1 MGLLERFRESKFSK
15 MIQKIF
21 GKKHAKIGIYG
32 PPNVGKTTLAN
43 RILRDWTG
51 DIMGSV
57 SEVPHETRRA
67 KWKNNIRIDNGGSS
81 LTMDLVDT
89 PGIATKIDYKEFM
102 NMYGMTKD
110 DSRVRA
116 KEATEGVIEAIRWL
130 DDIDGVVLVMD
141 ATQDPFTQVNVT
153 IIGNLEA
160 RNLPILIAA
169 NKIDAENAS
178 PATLKSAFPQHP
190 VIPISAL
197 TGYNTENLYTMM
209 VKEFGKKRHKTEEVK
224 TMAKKDSGIAFN
236 LISRQKLEHLSSSE
250 KLNYILNEVKEGR
263 ILVLEHGLT
272 PTEQTQLI
280 EHTMKEIN
288 HDTFIGIEIGGY
300 ENEKVGFFQ
309 RVFGVAKKPRMTVI
323 GPAHLLR
330 MVHKDND
337 MIETTI
343 IPGKGAS

>member
-1 MGLLERFRESKFSK
+1 MGLFERIRGSTFSA
-15 MIQKIF
+15 MIQRIF

-67 KWKNNIRIDNGGSS
+67 KWKTDIKLNNGGSS
-81 LTMDLVDT
+81 LVMDLVDT

-102 NMYGMTKD
+102 NLYGMTKE

-160 RNLPILIAA
+160 RDLPVLIAA

-209 VKEFGKKRHKTEEVK
+209 VKEFGRKRRKKR
-224 TMAKKDSGIAFN
+224 
-236 LISRQKLEHLSSSE
+236 
-250 KLNYILNEVKEGR
+250 
-263 ILVLEHGLT
+263 
-272 PTEQTQLI
+272 
-280 EHTMKEIN
+280 
-288 HDTFIGIEIGGY
+288 
-300 ENEKVGFFQ
+300 
-309 RVFGVAKKPRMTVI
+309 
-323 GPAHLLR
+323 
-330 MVHKDND
+330 
-337 MIETTI
+337 
-343 IPGKGAS
+343 

>member
-1 MGLLERFRESKFSK
+1 MGILDRIRGSTFSAI
-15 MIQKIF
+15 IQRIF

-32 PPNVGKTTLAN
+32 LPNVGKTTLAN

-57 SEVPHETRRA
+57 SEIPHETRRA
-67 KWKNNIRIDNGGSS
+67 KWKTNIRIDNGGSS
-81 LTMDLVDT
+81 LMMDLVDT
-89 PGIATKIDYKEFM
+89 PGIATKVDYKEFM

-110 DSRVRA
+110 DSRLRA

-160 RNLPILIAA
+160 RDLPVLIAA
-169 NKIDAENAS
+169 NKIDADNAS

-209 VKEFGKKRHKTEEVK
+209 VKEFGKKRR
-224 TMAKKDSGIAFN
+224 KK
-236 LISRQKLEHLSSSE
+236 R
-250 KLNYILNEVKEGR
+250 
-263 ILVLEHGLT
+263 
-272 PTEQTQLI
+272 
-280 EHTMKEIN
+280 
-288 HDTFIGIEIGGY
+288 
-300 ENEKVGFFQ
+300 
-309 RVFGVAKKPRMTVI
+309 
-323 GPAHLLR
+323 
-330 MVHKDND
+330 
-337 MIETTI
+337 
-343 IPGKGAS
+343 